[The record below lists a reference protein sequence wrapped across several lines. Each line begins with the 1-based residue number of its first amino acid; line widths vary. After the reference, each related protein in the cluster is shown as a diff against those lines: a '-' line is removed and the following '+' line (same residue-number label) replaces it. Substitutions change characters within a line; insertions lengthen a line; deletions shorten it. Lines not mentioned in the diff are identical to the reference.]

1 MSTEIANQSPLTV
14 RVSANFGLGLIPD
27 SLDFVL
33 SKTGVP
39 AVVRP
44 LEHDQIMPHASRLA
58 TGGIT
63 AENSFDVFLI
73 RLQIWANE
81 GLSAPSGL
89 AAENL
94 LHDFVD
100 VFLNTLEIVAA
111 GGYRM
116 VIGLCEVS
124 DAERLTPEYAAAI
137 DQILAFHGRHPS
149 VTVLELSAA
158 FAQYEF
164 EARSLP
170 LNQMRGML
178 PYDDSSQAIIGAA
191 LGRELFRQAGPS
203 FKVIAVDCDGTLWTG
218 ECSSPETLTLSDSN
232 LEVQR
237 FLVDLHKRG
246 WLLCLCSKNEPEDVS
261 VALEGLAG
269 MVLRPDHIAASEV
282 SWNPKSEGLMRLSKR
297 CNLPLGSFVFM
308 DDDSF
313 ECAEVRFAHPDVVV
327 IQLHGDLPNV
337 RRILRHIWPTDA
349 AVSTAEDGLR
359 KAWYQRMDAWNR
371 GIAERGLERFLVE
384 VGFSVSI
391 AAYTPDDWTRVLQ
404 LSHRATQWNI
414 SPQSDQALV
423 LNTLTAHGSVY
434 CLRAEDRHGKYG
446 LIGVIGGELDGATY
460 KVRFCVLSCRAL
472 GKQVEFAILRYI
484 GSIACSITCKK
495 VELELIPTKRN
506 NYLQKVLERVGFQ
519 VTAVEDRMKFAI
531 DPHVLVSAFEERPYG
546 FGLLGEGIPAD
557 SSGNEMEEAS
567 ENPASLEATSAAA
580 EGLSDIAMH
589 LNCGDALLRRLLAV
603 RGSPLNANRPIVL
616 PRTPTE
622 SEVVGIWR
630 SVTGIHEISIDD
642 DFFDLQADSLRAV
655 EILAR
660 VKRRFGVE
668 LPIDMLFEQSFSVET
683 IAEALELNAIVTA
696 DPSFVAEELAKLRAA
711 DGTNEGNN

>member
-1 MSTEIANQSPLTV
+1 MSTGVATQNPLTV

-27 SLDFVL
+27 SLDFIL

-39 AVVRP
+39 AVIRP
-44 LEHDQIMPHASRLA
+44 LEHDQIVPHASRLA
-58 TGGIT
+58 MGGT
-63 AENSFDVFLI
+63 LAENSFDVFLI
-73 RLQIWANE
+73 RLQNWATDAS
-81 GLSAPSGL
+81 SAPSGFE
-89 AAENL
+89 AESM
-94 LHDFVD
+94 LHDYVD
-100 VFLNTLEIVAA
+100 VLLNTLEIVAA
-111 GGYRM
+111 GGYRI

-124 DAERLTPEYAAAI
+124 DIERQTPEYAAAI
-137 DQILAFHGRHPS
+137 NQILAFRERHS
-149 VTVLELSAA
+149 SATVVELSAA
-158 FAQYEF
+158 FVANEYEP
-164 EARSLP
+164 RSLP
-170 LNQMRGML
+170 LKQMRGML
-178 PYDDSSQAIIGAA
+178 PYDDTSQAIIGAA
-191 LGRELFRQAGPS
+191 LGRELYRQTGSS

-237 FLVDLHKRG
+237 FLVDLHERG

-261 VALEGLAG
+261 MALEGLAG

-282 SWNPKSEGLMRLSKR
+282 SWNPKSEGLMRLAERFS
-297 CNLPLGSFVFM
+297 LSLGSFVFM

-337 RRILRHIWPTDA
+337 RRILRHIWPADA

-359 KAWYQRMDAWNR
+359 KAWYQKMGAWNR
-371 GIAERGLERFLVE
+371 GIVEQGLERFLAE

-414 SPQSDQALV
+414 SPQSDQALA
-423 LNTLTAHGSVY
+423 LKKLTAHGSVY
-434 CLRAEDRHGKYG
+434 CLRAEDHHGKYG
-446 LIGVIGGELDGATY
+446 LIGVTGGELDGVTY
-460 KVRFCVLSCRAL
+460 KVHFCVLSCRAL
-472 GKQVEFAILRYI
+472 GKQVEFTILRHI
-484 GSIACSITCKK
+484 GNIACSMTCKM

-506 NYLQKVLERVGFQ
+506 KYLQKILERVGFQ
-519 VTAVEDRMKFAI
+519 VRAVEDRMKFAI
-531 DPHVLVSAFEERPYG
+531 EPHVLVSAFEERPYG
-546 FGLLGEGIPAD
+546 FGLAGDSIPSE
-557 SSGNEMEEAS
+557 SSANGTEEAF
-567 ENPASLEATSAAA
+567 ENPWSLEAASTSA

-603 RGSPLNANRPIVL
+603 RGSPLNATRPIVL

-622 SEVVGIWR
+622 SEIVGIWR
-630 SVTGIHEISIDD
+630 SVTGIHEISVDD

-660 VKRRFGVE
+660 IKRRFGVE

-683 IAEALELNAIVTA
+683 IAEALELDAIATA

-711 DGTNEGNN
+711 DGTA